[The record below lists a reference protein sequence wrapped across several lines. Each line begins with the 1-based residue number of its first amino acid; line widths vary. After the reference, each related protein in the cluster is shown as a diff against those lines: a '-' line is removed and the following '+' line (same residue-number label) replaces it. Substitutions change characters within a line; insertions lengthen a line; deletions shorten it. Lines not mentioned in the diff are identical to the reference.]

1 MVNNSSINTV
11 FQIDF
16 HVCVVSGTKLTVINE
31 IIFKHILWS
40 FVRKVLKFGRL
51 FFFFLIIMGILNFAK
66 YTSAA

>member
-1 MVNNSSINTV
+1 MVNNSCINTV

-51 FFFFLIIMGILNFAK
+51 FYFFFNYYGH
-66 YTSAA
+66 S